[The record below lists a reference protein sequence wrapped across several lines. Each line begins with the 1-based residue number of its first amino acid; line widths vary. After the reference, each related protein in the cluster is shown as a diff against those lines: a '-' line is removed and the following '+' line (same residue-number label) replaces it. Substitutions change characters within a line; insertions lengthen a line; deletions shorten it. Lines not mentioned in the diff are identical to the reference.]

1 MSESY
6 RRWIWPVT
14 VAAAVFLLLES
25 IDGFIA
31 VPLRELSS
39 VLVHLFLSAVGFP
52 ITRSGTILST
62 PKMIFEV
69 VPACSGSTTLRVL
82 LFVCI
87 VWAGS
92 HQGLTPLRKLAAAAL
107 ALPLAILANV
117 VRVSTLVVTG
127 YLAGEPAGDFFH
139 ALTGVVAFILAMIG
153 SYFVTERLAVAAT
166 PRPGGGRGRR
176 VLFAALLL
184 FLFVPF
190 LTWCVGGWSNS
201 LDSLGFFFT
210 VPAAAFGAWKAWR
223 APADASRE
231 REGTAAFGAALVLL
245 LGATVMDVNILKGI
259 AALGCLVAL
268 ALATRG
274 ARFARVAAVL
284 AAIAYLGFPTVSYQ
298 IQSLTVPL
306 LGVGS
311 FGTSFAVKAV
321 VAAGLVALLR
331 LPALKL
337 SFAKAT
343 EGEPAPAAEAAPVP
357 RLLPVRL
364 LLVAA
369 LAAFQGYYYGAAAG
383 SELRMKLDMSYVLGD
398 WVGRSHPVAEDEEQF
413 FGKGN
418 LWTRRYVHGPKV
430 VDVIVT
436 ATGGDRHRAHPPAYC
451 LTGSGWQVVS
461 EATEHRTIGDGSS
474 PLVTRMRLR
483 KGEREMSFVYWF
495 SNGADT
501 YPTYGGM
508 LLRDGLRR
516 LGGRRTNWFLF
527 RVMTDGGDA
536 VLDEFLGTFRAKL
549 QPGS

>member
-1 MSESY
+1 MPEPT

-31 VPLRELSS
+31 VPLREITS
-39 VLVHLFLSAVGFP
+39 VLVQLLLGAFGFP

-62 PKMIFEV
+62 PKMTFEV

-92 HQGLTPLRKLAAAAL
+92 HSGLTPARRFAAAAL
-107 ALPLAILANV
+107 AVPLALLANV
-117 VRVSTLVVTG
+117 LRVSSLVVTG

-139 ALTGVVAFILAMIG
+139 SLTGVVAFVLAMVG
-153 SYFVTERLAVAAT
+153 SYLVTERLASTAA
-166 PRPGGGRGRR
+166 PRPGGGRAPR
-176 VLFAALLL
+176 VLLAALLA
-184 FLFVPF
+184 FLFAPF
-190 LTWCVGGWSNS
+190 VAWCVGGWSS
-201 LDSLGFFFT
+201 PLDRFGFLFT
-210 VPAAAFGAWKAWR
+210 VPAAAFGAWRAWR

-231 REGTAAFGAALVLL
+231 RAGTAAFGAALALL
-245 LGATVMDVNILKGI
+245 LVATIMDVNILKGV

-298 IQSLTVPL
+298 IQWVTVPV
-306 LGVGS
+306 LGIASTGV
-311 FGTSFAVKAV
+311 SFAVKAV
-321 VAAGLVALLR
+321 LAAGLVALLR
-331 LPALKL
+331 LPAFRL
-337 SFAKAT
+337 
-343 EGEPAPAAEAAPVP
+343 APVAEAAPIP

-369 LAAFQGYYYGAAAG
+369 LAAFQGYYYGSAAG
-383 SELRMKLDMSYVLGD
+383 TELRRKLDMSYVLGD
-398 WVGRSHPVAEDEEQF
+398 WIGRNHPVAEGEEEF

-418 LWTRRYVHGPKV
+418 LWTRRYVRAPQV

-451 LTGSGWQVVS
+451 MTGSGWEVFS
-461 EATEHRTIGDGSS
+461 ETTDRRTLGDGSA
-474 PLVTRMRLR
+474 PLMTRMRLR
-483 KGEREMSFVYWF
+483 KGGREMSFVYWF
-495 SNGADT
+495 TNGDDT
-501 YPTYGGM
+501 YPTYSGM
-508 LLRDGLRR
+508 LLRDGLGR

-527 RVMTDGGDA
+527 RVMSEGGDA
-536 VLDEFLGTFRAKL
+536 VLDEFLGTFRATL
-549 QPGS
+549 QAGS